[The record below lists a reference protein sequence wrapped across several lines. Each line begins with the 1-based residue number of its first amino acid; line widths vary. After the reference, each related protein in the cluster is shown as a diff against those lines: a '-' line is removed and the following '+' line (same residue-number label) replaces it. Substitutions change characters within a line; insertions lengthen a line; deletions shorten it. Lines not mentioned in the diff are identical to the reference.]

1 LEGIGYATWA
11 QVWRPVIS
19 VRRTS
24 GSASSSWPTP
34 TLYNTSRTPEQRK
47 AKSKELVESGTRA
60 IGLALSV
67 AAQLAPWP
75 TPGANENGM
84 SPEEWERLNAKQ
96 KAANPKLGT
105 KQKMLSTVAQLA
117 AWPTPRAS
125 RYSQL
130 TVG

>member
-1 LEGIGYATWA
+1 MGKAPTRGRT
-11 QVWRPVIS
+11 VWRPVIS

-24 GSASSSWPTP
+24 GSAFSSWPTP
-34 TLYNTSRTPEQRK
+34 TVYNASRTPEQHE

-60 IGLALSV
+60 LGLPLSV

-75 TPGANENGM
+75 TPGANEKGM
-84 SPEEWERLNAKQ
+84 SPEEWERPNAKQ

-105 KQKMLSTVAQLA
+105 KHKMLSTVAPLA
-117 AWPTPRAS
+117 AWPTPIAS